1 MLGQLGSLGGG
12 VAPWGPMGV
21 DGLLAL
27 VPWALAMAAGGL
39 GMVDGPVPAKGG
51 AGGSEGPDGESM
63 STDKQMIR
71 AVKAG
76 DATAYRGL
84 VEKYQQR
91 IYHVIYGMVRN
102 QEDARDLTQD
112 TFVKAFRNLEGFRE
126 DARFYTW
133 VYRIAMNLT
142 IDFTRR
148 RARAPVSAGAEAD
161 VAERDADRGIE
172 DTRRDDSPRKQLE
185 RKQLH
190 TAILDAIESLPEVHR
205 QVVLLREVEGLSY
218 KEIAEV
224 LEIKEGTVMSRLFY
238 ARRKLQEQL
247 ADFRGQA

>member
-1 MLGQLGSLGGG
+1 MLLSPLSD
-12 VAPWGPMGV
+12 AV
-21 DGLLAL
+21 DIPSVDTLLRL
-27 VPWALAMAAGGL
+27 LPWALLAAAGGL
-39 GMVDGPVPAKGG
+39 GMVDGPRP
-51 AGGSEGPDGESM
+51 SDDGM
-63 STDKQMIR
+63 TTDLDMVR

-112 TFVKAFRNLEGFRE
+112 AFIKAFRSLDRFRE
-126 DARFYTW
+126 DSRFYTW
-133 VYRIAMNLT
+133 LYRIAMNVT

-148 RARAPVSAGAEAD
+148 RARAPVSSGADED
-161 VAERDADRGIE
+161 VAVRDADRGIE
-172 DTRRDDSPRKQLE
+172 DTRRDESPGRQLE

-190 TAILDAIESLPEVHR
+190 TAILDAIETLPETHR
-205 QVVLLREVEGLSY
+205 QVILLREVEGLSY
-218 KEIAEV
+218 KEIAEI

-238 ARRKLQEQL
+238 ARKKLQEML
-247 ADFRGQA
+247 SGHADEA